1 MEIARLR
8 RLELRKV
15 WPHEA
20 LDFTTWL
27 EKNIDLLNENLPF
40 DLQEET
46 VRRELAAGAFSV
58 DLVVEDADGNI
69 VVIENQLEKSDH
81 NHLGKVITYLSSLDA
96 KTAIWIVGEPRP
108 EHVSAVSWLNESG
121 LAAFYLYKIEVVQI
135 GDSAAAPV
143 LTLIVGPSESADQIA
158 SVKQEK
164 SDRDIARRDF
174 FTLFLAAADPRTK
187 LFSGLTPPTGPYLSA
202 SSGFP
207 GIKIVVGVTMH
218 GTSTNLWIE
227 RGVNWGDWNKAVFKY
242 LEDHKAQI
250 EAKLGVD
257 AEWQAEEANR
267 SRKIIL
273 RLEEGGWM
281 DEASWADVSDATVS
295 LTLELQ
301 DAVIELLPGA
311 VAFAD
316 ETAEAS
322 QGS

>member
-1 MEIARLR
+1 MDIARLR

-27 EKNIDLLNENLPF
+27 EKNIDLLNESLPF

-46 VRRELAAGAFSV
+46 VRREHAAGSFSV
-58 DLVVEDADGNI
+58 DLVVEDANGNM

-81 NHLGKVITYLSSLDA
+81 NHLGKVLTYLSSLDA
-96 KTAIWIVGEPRP
+96 KTAIWIVAEPRP

-143 LTLIVGPSESADQIA
+143 LTLIVGPSESADEIA

-164 SDRDIARRDF
+164 SDRDIARRNF
-174 FTLFLAAADPRTK
+174 YTKLLAIAETKTK
-187 LFSGLTPPTGPYLSA
+187 LFSGRTGTSGPYL
-202 SSGFP
+202 GTTCGHP
-207 GIKIVVGVTMH
+207 GINLVFGVTMH
-218 GTSTNLWIE
+218 GTAAILWIE
-227 RGVNWGDWNKAVFKY
+227 RGANWGEWNKSVYKD
-242 LEDHKAQI
+242 LEDHSAEI
-250 EAKLGVD
+250 EATLGMK

-273 RLEEGGWM
+273 RLEDGGWM
-281 DEASWADVSDATVS
+281 DESSWEKVGETTVS
-295 LTLELQ
+295 LLLKLQ
-301 DAVIELLPGA
+301 EAVQEHLQAA
-311 VAFAD
+311 VNFAD
-316 ETAEAS
+316 EMMS
-322 QGS
+322 QIET